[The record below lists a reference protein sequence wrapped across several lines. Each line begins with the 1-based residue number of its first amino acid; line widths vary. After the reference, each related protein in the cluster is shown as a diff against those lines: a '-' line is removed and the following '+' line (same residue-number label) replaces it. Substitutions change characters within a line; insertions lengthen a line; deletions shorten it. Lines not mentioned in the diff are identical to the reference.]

1 MIMYDDHLF
10 HVKWTVSKSVN
21 KFVNNMENTVNIDT
35 NKSYSQYQA
44 TYSQPYLQGLYNV
57 NNDKKGAEEIL
68 HILTAPYN

>member
-10 HVKWTVSKSVN
+10 YLKWTVNKSVN

-44 TYSQPYLQGLYNV
+44 TYSQLYLQYLYNV
-57 NNDKKGAEEIL
+57 NNEIKGAEAIL